1 MSSGLGRLLAS
12 AKHKLS
18 LPHGSGDL
26 ERAAGSAGGVHM
38 ARTTSAEE
46 AQGGLKGAL
55 PEPGCGTTWS
65 ACFARC
71 GRQARLSILA
81 LCPARPVTACR
92 RCRGGRLCG
101 GAAPGAAPGAD
112 GRAGCQRPLVHPA
125 GLLRQPARRPGGGPA
140 GPLRWVGGWVGG
152 RVCASPPA
160 CLCQLVGRHHVLHGP
175 LRALQRC
182 GANLMVGDSFSA
194 LSACRLRQD
203 DAAEQHCGLSHGPGQ
218 RRGADWQRGG
228 GRPQVGG
235 QAGGR
240 AGGWVG
246 GSQLLQSWVCGMRPQ
261 NTRCLPI
268 SSNALPPSLL
278 APSPASAA
286 GGATPRSPTCPRAT
300 CSCPP

>member
-1 MSSGLGRLLAS
+1 MRALRAVVGRQGYQSS
-12 AKHKLS
+12 
-18 LPHGSGDL
+18 PC
-26 ERAAGSAGGVHM
+26 
-38 ARTTSAEE
+38 
-46 AQGGLKGAL
+46 AL
-55 PEPGCGTTWS
+55 PALSPPAGAAAAADFVVGLHQAQPQGPTGAQAANDRWYILQGCSGS
-65 ACFARC
+65 
-71 GRQARLSILA
+71 L
-81 LCPARPVTACR
+81 
-92 RCRGGRLCG
+92 RGG
-101 GAAPGAAPGAD
+101 
-112 GRAGCQRPLVHPA
+112 QVV
-125 GLLRQPARRPGGGPA
+125 GLLGPSGG
-140 GPLRWVGGWVGG
+140 WVGGWVGG